1 LAAGATWGYSGAVRL
16 LPVAVLLLAMAAP
29 ATADLPAAK
38 TRGKLEVLF
47 VPGSPEFVDFEKRTG
62 FDMEVLDGF
71 GRLHRLEVTWVPV
84 KSWDQLLPMLNG
96 GEGDLAAGGITI
108 TPARQKS
115 VRFTAEVFPSR
126 HLMVSRKPHRVVQT
140 VEELREEQV
149 GTIRG
154 TSLAEIVALAHVP
167 AANIVDTFPSGTLPA
182 ALREGRITAA
192 VLGVEDA
199 LVAQR
204 ADSDLQL
211 GGFVGPRQGLGYAL
225 RKGDTESLGALDEYI
240 TNLRRTPSWN
250 RLVVKY
256 FGNLALDILR
266 NVQKE

>member
-1 LAAGATWGYSGAVRL
+1 VRLRLAAL
-16 LPVAVLLLAMAAP
+16 LVFAMAAP
-29 ATADLPAAK
+29 ATADLPEAK
-38 TRGKLEVLF
+38 TRGRLHVLF
-47 VPGSPEFVDFEKRTG
+47 VPGSPEFVDGEKNTG
-62 FDMEVLDGF
+62 FDMEILDGF

-84 KSWDQLLPMLNG
+84 KSWDQLLPTLNA
-96 GEGDLAAGGITI
+96 GEGDLAAGGITA
-108 TPARQKS
+108 TPARQKT

-126 HLMVSRKPHRVVQT
+126 HLMVTRKPHRILQT

-154 TSLAEIVALAHVP
+154 TSMAEVVGLARVP
-167 AANIVDTFPSGTLPA
+167 SANIVDTFASGALPA

-192 VLGVEDA
+192 VLGLEDA

-204 ADSDLQL
+204 ADPALQL
-211 GGFVGPRQGLGYAL
+211 GGFVGPRQGLAYAL
-225 RKGDTESLGALDEYI
+225 RNRDVASLAALDEYI
-240 TNLRRTPSWN
+240 ANLRRTPSWN

-256 FGNLALDILR
+256 FGDLALEILR

>member
-1 LAAGATWGYSGAVRL
+1 MK
-16 LPVAVLLLAMAAP
+16 LPVAAFLVLAVVAP

-38 TRGKLEVLF
+38 ARGKLEVLF
-47 VPGSPEFVDFEKRTG
+47 VPGSPEFIDLEKHTG
-62 FDMEVLDGF
+62 FDIEILEGF
-71 GRLHRLEVTWVPV
+71 GRLHRLDVTWVPV
-84 KSWDQLLPMLNG
+84 KSWDQLLPALNG
-96 GEGDLAAGGITI
+96 GEGDLAAGGITA

-126 HLMVSRKPHRVVQT
+126 HVMITRKPHRIVQT

-149 GTIRG
+149 GTIRA
-154 TSLAEIVALAHVP
+154 TSMAEVIALAHVP
-167 AANIVDTFPSGTLPA
+167 AANIVDTFPSGGLPA
-182 ALREGRITAA
+182 GLRDGRITAT

-204 ADSDLQL
+204 DDAAIQL
-211 GGFVGPRQGLGYAL
+211 GGFVGPRQGLAYAV
-225 RKGDTESLGALDEYI
+225 RNGDVASLGALDEYI
-240 TNLRRTPSWN
+240 ANLRRTPSWN

-256 FGNLALDILR
+256 FGDLALDILR

>member
-1 LAAGATWGYSGAVRL
+1 VRPALAA
-16 LPVAVLLLAMAAP
+16 LLALALAAP
-29 ATADLPAAK
+29 AAADLPEAK
-38 TRGKLEVLF
+38 ARGKLQVLF
-47 VPGSPEFVDFEKRTG
+47 VPGSPEFADLEKRTG
-62 FDMEVLDGF
+62 FDMEILEGF

-84 KSWDQLLPMLNG
+84 KSWDLLLPTLNA

-108 TPARQKS
+108 TPVREKV

-126 HLMVSRKPHRVVQT
+126 HLMVSRKPHRIVQT

-154 TSLAEIVALAHVP
+154 TSMAEMVALAHVP
-167 AANIVDTFPSGTLPA
+167 SANIVDTFASGTLPA
-182 ALREGRITAA
+182 ALREGKITAA
-192 VLGVEDA
+192 VLGLEDA

-204 ADSDLQL
+204 ADPALQL

-225 RKGDTESLGALDEYI
+225 RKGDAASLAALDEYI

-256 FGNLALDILR
+256 FGDLALEILR